1 MARNLLG
8 ELLGNLLLLL
18 ELLLRDRGQIGEAA
32 DLHFVSHVLRVTPGE
47 HLDGLHELIVD
58 VDLVLKRA
66 PVTIIEHVDLL
77 GLVLQVNLE
86 VHRAID
92 RVLNLLLLVRD
103 LLNLIILV
111 RELASQDRD
120 SCLELFELSLVE
132 GLLRLL
138 ASVTEYLLPLL
149 GHLDDMLVEV
159 VLAILSLLDILSRNG
174 RVQTEGVFLSL
185 HDEVSLQVHELEE
198 TFVFLNF
205 EDEHI
210 GLCLSLA
217 KLNRKFARVIPRL
230 FPEVVQLRVLVF
242 KGVGQ
247 LVKLAFEL
255 LVLMAEAIELLSVEP
270 FLIIESLRNS
280 FLLIELLRHLTERRL
295 SIV

>member
-1 MARNLLG
+1 
-8 ELLGNLLLLL
+8 
-18 ELLLRDRGQIGEAA
+18 
-32 DLHFVSHVLRVTPGE
+32 
-47 HLDGLHELIVD
+47 
-58 VDLVLKRA
+58 
-66 PVTIIEHVDLL
+66 
-77 GLVLQVNLE
+77 
-86 VHRAID
+86 
-92 RVLNLLLLVRD
+92 
-103 LLNLIILV
+103 
-111 RELASQDRD
+111 
-120 SCLELFELSLVE
+120 
-132 GLLRLL
+132 
-138 ASVTEYLLPLL
+138 
-149 GHLDDMLVEV
+149 MLVEV